1 MGFVRFT
8 RKLPERDVPV
18 LVNTEM
24 VVWVQASFR
33 SDGKASEGVTMLRM
47 EDQTEVEVVGGF
59 EEVAKA
65 LEGA

>member
-1 MGFVRFT
+1 
-8 RKLPERDVPV
+8 
-18 LVNTEM
+18 
-24 VVWVQASFR
+24 
-33 SDGKASEGVTMLRM
+33 LRM